1 MENELKLSEL
11 CEEWALANSR
21 ECVESGGTAAS
32 THEESEDASEAR
44 FTLKYLG
51 STLVETPSSEEAT
64 AEAIKTVITMIFA
77 IQWIPVASEIKYRGT
92 LNDPFL
98 FFSLFTYQAKAS
110 GKKLQRVSLAVSLR
124 GIRMTDLATE
134 EDQLQVSIYS
144 RVYPD
149 MVYEICP
156 NDAQCKSLWY
166 RPILAATDTRLRISY
181 CSADATHDHVFAFI
195 ATNLNETMECHAF
208 LCPKRKMAQ
217 TVTLTV
223 AQAFNTAYEAW
234 QLSQADPRIH
244 HAQDKGSTLTDEKNE
259 TNEKK
264 NCSETKNQ
272 SAKMIQQNKQNGQQR
287 HAVNEGQK
295 NLLIDLSND
304 PKPTGNSWVSFEE
317 ESSSDSKR
325 SQKNSANSIPMT
337 TLRHTSASTPSHH
350 VVPRPSTGFKMQNA
364 WGESRSVDLMCS

>member
-1 MENELKLSEL
+1 MPFFKKLRRFSRHKKL

-21 ECVESGGTAAS
+21 ECVEGSGSAGT

-64 AEAIKTVITMIFA
+64 AEAIKTVITM
-77 IQWIPVASEIKYRGT
+77 
-92 LNDPFL
+92 
-98 FFSLFTYQAKAS
+98 AKAS
-110 GKKLQRVSLAVSLR
+110 GKKLQRVSLAVSLK

-134 EDQLQVSIYS
+134 EDQLQVSIY
-144 RVYPD
+144 
-149 MVYEICP
+149 
-156 NDAQCKSLWY
+156 
-166 RPILAATDTRLRISY
+166 RISY

-244 HAQDKGSTLTDEKNE
+244 HPQDKSPSLTEIRTDEE
-259 TNEKK
+259 EKK
-264 NCSETKNQ
+264 KKPEDAK
-272 SAKMIQQNKQNGQQR
+272 SAGKAGEQNKPGEHRNTPNGS
-287 HAVNEGQK
+287 QK
-295 NLLIDLSND
+295 SLLIDLSNET
-304 PKPTGNSWVSFEE
+304 KPAGNSWVCFEE
-317 ESSSDSKR
+317 ETGQDGAKRVQKKSSPS
-325 SQKNSANSIPMT
+325 SIPMT
-337 TLRHTSASTPSHH
+337 TLRHAGAAASHH
-350 VVPRPSTGFKMQNA
+350 VVPRPTTAFKMQNA

>member
-1 MENELKLSEL
+1 MSFFRGLWKSSSKHKKL

-21 ECVESGGTAAS
+21 ECVEGGGSGGTMQ
-32 THEESEDASEAR
+32 EEPEDASEAK

-64 AEAIKTVITMIFA
+64 AEAIKTVITM
-77 IQWIPVASEIKYRGT
+77 
-92 LNDPFL
+92 
-98 FFSLFTYQAKAS
+98 AKAS
-110 GKKLQRVSLAVSLR
+110 GKKLQRVCLAVSLK

-134 EDQLQVSIYS
+134 ENQLQVSIY
-144 RVYPD
+144 
-149 MVYEICP
+149 
-156 NDAQCKSLWY
+156 
-166 RPILAATDTRLRISY
+166 RISY

-244 HAQDKGSTLTDEKNE
+244 HAQDKSPSLTDDRNAENDGKKKEEKG
-259 TNEKK
+259 EKCTGK
-264 NCSETKNQ
+264 
-272 SAKMIQQNKQNGQQR
+272 
-287 HAVNEGQK
+287 VNEENKASGQRCNANGAQK
-295 NLLIDLSND
+295 NLLIDLSNET
-304 PKPTGNSWVSFEE
+304 KPAGNSWVCFEDE
-317 ESSSDSKR
+317 DGKKEQRKSEAT
-325 SQKNSANSIPMT
+325 NIPMT
-337 TLRHTSASTPSHH
+337 TLRHSTTTGTSHH
-350 VVPRPSTGFKMQNA
+350 VVPRPTTGFKIQNA

>member
-1 MENELKLSEL
+1 MSFFRGLWKSSSKHKKL

-21 ECVESGGTAAS
+21 ECVEGSGSAGT
-32 THEESEDASEAR
+32 TQEESEDASEAR

-64 AEAIKTVITMIFA
+64 AEAIKTVITM
-77 IQWIPVASEIKYRGT
+77 
-92 LNDPFL
+92 
-98 FFSLFTYQAKAS
+98 AKAS
-110 GKKLQRVSLAVSLR
+110 GKKLQRVSLAVSLK

-134 EDQLQVSIYS
+134 EDQLQVSIY
-144 RVYPD
+144 
-149 MVYEICP
+149 
-156 NDAQCKSLWY
+156 
-166 RPILAATDTRLRISY
+166 RISY

-234 QLSQADPRIH
+234 LSQADPRIY
-244 HAQDKGSTLTDEKNE
+244 HAQDKSPSLTDDRSENS
-259 TNEKK
+259 EKK
-264 NCSETKNQ
+264 KDDTVKSVGKANE
-272 SAKMIQQNKQNGQQR
+272 QNKHSDQR
-287 HAVNEGQK
+287 CNVNDAQK

-304 PKPTGNSWVSFEE
+304 TKPAGNSWVCFEE
-317 ESSSDSKR
+317 ESGQDGKKIQKKSSST
-325 SQKNSANSIPMT
+325 SIPMT
-337 TLRHTSASTPSHH
+337 TLRHTTTSTSHH
-350 VVPRPSTGFKMQNA
+350 VVPRPTTGFKMQNA

>member
-64 AEAIKTVITMIFA
+64 AEAIKTVITM
-77 IQWIPVASEIKYRGT
+77 
-92 LNDPFL
+92 
-98 FFSLFTYQAKAS
+98 AKAS

-134 EDQLQVSIYS
+134 EDQLQVSIY

-156 NDAQCKSLWY
+156 NDARCKSLWY

>member
-1 MENELKLSEL
+1 MSFFRGLWKSSSKHKKL

-64 AEAIKTVITMIFA
+64 AEAIKTVITM
-77 IQWIPVASEIKYRGT
+77 
-92 LNDPFL
+92 
-98 FFSLFTYQAKAS
+98 AKAS

-134 EDQLQVSIYS
+134 EDQLQVSIY
-144 RVYPD
+144 
-149 MVYEICP
+149 
-156 NDAQCKSLWY
+156 
-166 RPILAATDTRLRISY
+166 RISY

-325 SQKNSANSIPMT
+325 SQKSSANSIPMT

>member
-1 MENELKLSEL
+1 MPFFKKLRRFSRHKKL

-21 ECVESGGTAAS
+21 ECVEGSGSAGT

-64 AEAIKTVITMIFA
+64 AEAIKTVITM
-77 IQWIPVASEIKYRGT
+77 
-92 LNDPFL
+92 
-98 FFSLFTYQAKAS
+98 AKAS
-110 GKKLQRVSLAVSLR
+110 GKKLQRVSLAVSLK

-134 EDQLQVSIYS
+134 EDQLQVSIY
-144 RVYPD
+144 
-149 MVYEICP
+149 
-156 NDAQCKSLWY
+156 
-166 RPILAATDTRLRISY
+166 RISY

-195 ATNLNETMECHAF
+195 ATNMNETMECHAF

-244 HAQDKGSTLTDEKNE
+244 HAQDKSPSLTDDRSDEA
-259 TNEKK
+259 EKK
-264 NCSETKNQ
+264 KKDED
-272 SAKMIQQNKQNGQQR
+272 AKSLGKVNERNKHTGQQR
-287 HAVNEGQK
+287 CNPNDSQK

-304 PKPTGNSWVSFEE
+304 AKPPGGNSWVCFEE
-317 ESSSDSKR
+317 EGQDGKKI
-325 SQKNSANSIPMT
+325 QKKSNATSIPMT
-337 TLRHTSASTPSHH
+337 TLRHTTTSTSHH
-350 VVPRPSTGFKMQNA
+350 VVPRPTTGFKMQNA

>member
-1 MENELKLSEL
+1 MSFFRGLWKSSSKHKKL

-21 ECVESGGTAAS
+21 ECVEGSGSAS
-32 THEESEDASEAR
+32 TMQEESEDTSEAR

-64 AEAIKTVITMIFA
+64 AEAIKTVITM
-77 IQWIPVASEIKYRGT
+77 
-92 LNDPFL
+92 
-98 FFSLFTYQAKAS
+98 AKAS

-134 EDQLQVSIYS
+134 EDQLQVSIY
-144 RVYPD
+144 
-149 MVYEICP
+149 
-156 NDAQCKSLWY
+156 
-166 RPILAATDTRLRISY
+166 RISY

-234 QLSQADPRIH
+234 QLSQTDSRIH
-244 HAQDKGSTLTDEKNE
+244 HAQDKSPSLSDDRNE
-259 TNEKK
+259 NEKK
-264 NCSETKNQ
+264 EKDEDLKRMDNVN
-272 SAKMIQQNKQNGQQR
+272 QQNKYSEQR
-287 HAVNEGQK
+287 CNANDGQK

-304 PKPTGNSWVSFEE
+304 DTEATGNSWVCFED
-317 ESSSDSKR
+317 DSGQDGKKIQKR
-325 SQKNSANSIPMT
+325 NNASSIPMT
-337 TLRHTSASTPSHH
+337 TLRHTTTPTSHH
-350 VVPRPSTGFKMQNA
+350 VVPRPTTGFKIQNA

>member
-1 MENELKLSEL
+1 MPFFKKLRRFSRHKKL

-21 ECVESGGTAAS
+21 ECVEGGGSAGT

-64 AEAIKTVITMIFA
+64 AEAIKTVITM
-77 IQWIPVASEIKYRGT
+77 
-92 LNDPFL
+92 
-98 FFSLFTYQAKAS
+98 AKAS
-110 GKKLQRVSLAVSLR
+110 GKKLQRVSLAVSLK

-134 EDQLQVSIYS
+134 EDQLQVSIY
-144 RVYPD
+144 
-149 MVYEICP
+149 
-156 NDAQCKSLWY
+156 
-166 RPILAATDTRLRISY
+166 RISY

-244 HAQDKGSTLTDEKNE
+244 HAQDKSPSLNDDRNE
-259 TNEKK
+259 NGERKGKSEETRSLGNGNEEKK
-264 NCSETKNQ
+264 PSD
-272 SAKMIQQNKQNGQQR
+272 QR
-287 HAVNEGQK
+287 CNANDAQK

-304 PKPTGNSWVSFEE
+304 TKPTGNSWVCFEE
-317 ESSSDSKR
+317 ESAQDGKKVPKKS
-325 SQKNSANSIPMT
+325 NATSIPMT
-337 TLRHTSASTPSHH
+337 TLRHTTSSSSHH
-350 VVPRPSTGFKMQNA
+350 VVPRPTTAFKMQNA

>member
-1 MENELKLSEL
+1 MRPARHTRNPRMHQKPGSPSNI
-11 CEEWALANSR
+11 WAA
-21 ECVESGGTAAS
+21 
-32 THEESEDASEAR
+32 
-44 FTLKYLG
+44 
-51 STLVETPSSEEAT
+51 PSSRRRRAR
-64 AEAIKTVITMIFA
+64 K
-77 IQWIPVASEIKYRGT
+77 PRPRPSRR
-92 LNDPFL
+92 
-98 FFSLFTYQAKAS
+98 SLLWRKQAA
-110 GKKLQRVSLAVSLR
+110 KKLQRVSLAVSLR

-134 EDQLQVSIYS
+134 EDQLQVSIY
-144 RVYPD
+144 
-149 MVYEICP
+149 
-156 NDAQCKSLWY
+156 
-166 RPILAATDTRLRISY
+166 RISY

-234 QLSQADPRIH
+234 QLSQADPRINQG
-244 HAQDKGSTLTDEKNE
+244 QDKGSSLTDDKNE

-264 NCSETKNQ
+264 NVKEVKTPE
-272 SAKMIQQNKQNGQQR
+272 KMSQQNNKQNGQR

-325 SQKNSANSIPMT
+325 SQKSSTNSIPMT
-337 TLRHTSASTPSHH
+337 TLRHTSTSTPSHH

>member
-1 MENELKLSEL
+1 MSFFRGLWKSSSKHKKL

-21 ECVESGGTAAS
+21 ECVEGGGS
-32 THEESEDASEAR
+32 TSTTHGEESEDASEAR

-64 AEAIKTVITMIFA
+64 AEAIKTVITM
-77 IQWIPVASEIKYRGT
+77 
-92 LNDPFL
+92 
-98 FFSLFTYQAKAS
+98 AKAS

-134 EDQLQVSIYS
+134 EDQLQVSIY
-144 RVYPD
+144 
-149 MVYEICP
+149 
-156 NDAQCKSLWY
+156 
-166 RPILAATDTRLRISY
+166 RISY

-223 AQAFNTAYEAW
+223 AQAFNTAYQAW
-234 QLSQADPRIH
+234 QLSQSDPRIH
-244 HAQDKGSTLTDEKNE
+244 HAQDKSPPSTGDRIGEEIFRDNDEK
-259 TNEKK
+259 KSA
-264 NCSETKNQ
+264 SETKTTNG
-272 SAKMIQQNKQNGQQR
+272 KINEQNKQNGQQR
-287 HAVNEGQK
+287 RNDSQK

-304 PKPTGNSWVSFEE
+304 PKPAGNSWVCFEE
-317 ESSSDSKR
+317 DSDMKK
-325 SQKNSANSIPMT
+325 SQKKSAGSNNSIPMT
-337 TLRHTSASTPSHH
+337 TLRHHTASTPAHH
-350 VVPRPSTGFKMQNA
+350 VVPRPSAGFKVQNA

>member
-1 MENELKLSEL
+1 MPFFKKFKRFSRHKKL

-21 ECVESGGTAAS
+21 ECVEGSGSAS
-32 THEESEDASEAR
+32 TMQEESEDTSEAR

-64 AEAIKTVITMIFA
+64 AEAIKTVITM
-77 IQWIPVASEIKYRGT
+77 
-92 LNDPFL
+92 
-98 FFSLFTYQAKAS
+98 AKAS

-134 EDQLQVSIYS
+134 EDQLQVSIY
-144 RVYPD
+144 
-149 MVYEICP
+149 
-156 NDAQCKSLWY
+156 
-166 RPILAATDTRLRISY
+166 RISY

-234 QLSQADPRIH
+234 QLSQTDSRIH
-244 HAQDKGSTLTDEKNE
+244 HAQDKSPSLSDDRNE
-259 TNEKK
+259 NEKK
-264 NCSETKNQ
+264 EKDEDLKRMDNVN
-272 SAKMIQQNKQNGQQR
+272 QQNKYSEQR
-287 HAVNEGQK
+287 CNANDGQK

-304 PKPTGNSWVSFEE
+304 DTEATGNSWVCFED
-317 ESSSDSKR
+317 DSGQDGKKIQKR
-325 SQKNSANSIPMT
+325 NNASSIPMT
-337 TLRHTSASTPSHH
+337 TLRHTTTPTSHH
-350 VVPRPSTGFKMQNA
+350 VVPRPTTGFKIQNA

>member
-1 MENELKLSEL
+1 MSFFRGLWKSSSKHKKL

-21 ECVESGGTAAS
+21 ECVESTGTVAS

-64 AEAIKTVITMIFA
+64 AEAIKTVITM
-77 IQWIPVASEIKYRGT
+77 
-92 LNDPFL
+92 
-98 FFSLFTYQAKAS
+98 AKAS

-134 EDQLQVSIYS
+134 EDQLQVSIY
-144 RVYPD
+144 
-149 MVYEICP
+149 
-156 NDAQCKSLWY
+156 
-166 RPILAATDTRLRISY
+166 RISY

-234 QLSQADPRIH
+234 QLSQAADPRIH
-244 HAQDKGSTLTDEKNE
+244 HAQDKGSTLTDEKND

-264 NCSETKNQ
+264 NGNETKN
-272 SAKMIQQNKQNGQQR
+272 ATKMNQQNKLNGQR
-287 HAVNEGQK
+287 HAAVNEGQK

-317 ESSSDSKR
+317 ETNSDGKK
-325 SQKNSANSIPMT
+325 SQKNSSNSIPMT
-337 TLRHTSASTPSHH
+337 TLRHTSTSTPSHH